1 MTIIH
6 DVEGD
11 GPAVTLLHSGVA
23 DRRMWQAQWK
33 PLVDAGF
40 KAIRVDF
47 RGYGDT
53 PYPTESWNNADDV
66 LALLDELGVEKTA
79 IVGSSWGGR
88 IAQEFAARHPERVS
102 RLALICAAGDLAEP
116 TPDVIAFDDREEAL
130 IEAGDLDGAV
140 ALNVET
146 WLGPLAGDEARDLVT
161 TMQRHTFDV
170 QVGGADVTPIRHEY
184 SAADITAETL
194 VVKGAHDL
202 ELFQNLADAFVA
214 VLPNARLLELDW
226 AGHLPTLE
234 APERI
239 EGELIGFLRGE

>member
-6 DVEGD
+6 DVAGD
-11 GPAVTLLHSGVA
+11 GPAVTLLHSGVC
-23 DRRMWQAQWK
+23 DRRMWQAQWQ

-53 PYPTESWNNADDV
+53 PYPTEPWNNADDV
-66 LALLDELGVEKTA
+66 RDLLDELGIEKTA
-79 IVGSSWGGR
+79 VVGSSWGGR
-88 IAQEFAARHPERVS
+88 IAQEFAARYPERVS
-102 RLALICAAGDLAEP
+102 RLVLLCAAGDLAEP

-140 ALNVET
+140 ALNVAT
-146 WLGPLAGDEARDLVT
+146 WVGPLASAETRELVT
-161 TMQRHTFDV
+161 AMQRRAFDV
-170 QVGGADVTPIRHEY
+170 QVGGADVAPIRHEY
-184 SAADITAETL
+184 SPADIAAPTL

-214 VLPNARLLELDW
+214 VLPDARLLDLDW

-234 APERI
+234 APERV
-239 EGELIGFLRGE
+239 EGELIGFLRG